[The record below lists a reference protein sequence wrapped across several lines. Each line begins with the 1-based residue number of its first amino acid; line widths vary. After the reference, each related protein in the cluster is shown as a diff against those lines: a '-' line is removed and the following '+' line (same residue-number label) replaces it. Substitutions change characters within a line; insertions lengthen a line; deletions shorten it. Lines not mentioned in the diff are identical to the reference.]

1 MERVYSL
8 QFTVYSLR
16 FTVYSLQM
24 ITIQQSQ
31 YRSWVLKVLLV
42 LFTIYCSLFTST
54 AQTLTASAPSH
65 VAVGEQFRLT
75 YTVNTQNVSEFRAG
89 NIPDELEV
97 LIGPNRSMQSSYQII
112 NGHTSSSSSITYTYI
127 VVPTKNGTY
136 TIPAAHVI
144 VDGKSIASNALT
156 IKVSGSSQGHQ
167 GNATS
172 PRQQRQQDNEP
183 EMRDAGSHISG
194 SDLFIKVSANKK
206 RVYEQEPILLTYKVY
221 TLVSLT
227 QLEGKMPDLKGF
239 HTQEVDLPQQKSFK
253 VETLNGRPYR
263 TVTWSQY
270 VMFPQL
276 TGKLTIPSITFN
288 GIVVQQNRNI
298 DPFEAFFNGGS
309 GYVEVKKQII
319 APSIDIQVDPL
330 PQRPANFSGGVGKFS
345 ISAQLDKTEAKSNDP
360 ISLRVIVS
368 GVGNLK
374 LIKQPQVE
382 FPKDFDKYDAKITD
396 KTKLTA
402 NGVEGSM
409 IYDILAVP
417 RHPGKFEIPPV
428 EFVFFNPATR
438 QYETVK
444 SEGFTLNVAKG
455 SGSAK
460 VSDFTGQE
468 DLQLLNKDIRH
479 IKMGP
484 IKQHSLDDFF
494 FGSTGYWC
502 SLIVLAIIFISL
514 FVIFRQRAIEN
525 ANITKQRG
533 KRANKVATK
542 RLKKASR
549 LMAEN
554 KPGEFY
560 DEVLR
565 ALWGYV
571 GDKLAIPVEQLSHDN
586 ISQRLTERQVDE
598 ATISEFMGAL
608 DECEFERYAPGD
620 PKGNM
625 NKVYDKAMN
634 AIEKIED
641 VMKKSVK
648 RSEAKGEKTPH
659 AFLLLLVFYLLLSP
673 SLLTPAF
680 AVTKSEAD
688 SAYVH
693 GEYQKAIDG
702 YEALLK
708 KGVSADLYYNLGN
721 AYYRTENITRA
732 VLNYERALLLSPS
745 NPDIRFNLQM
755 ARSKTIDKIVP
766 EQEMF
771 FITWYHSL
779 INLAS
784 VDGWAMIALFCLGL
798 AIILALVYLFSNQI
812 WLRKVGFF
820 GAFLMIII
828 FVCSN
833 IFAYQQKS
841 QLVNC
846 TGAIITESAV
856 TVKSTPAKNGIE
868 LFILHEGTK
877 VTIIDNS
884 MKDWKEIRL
893 ADGKEGWIE
902 TRQMETI

>member
-1 MERVYSL
+1 MVR
-8 QFTVYSLR
+8 
-16 FTVYSLQM
+16 
-24 ITIQQSQ
+24 
-31 YRSWVLKVLLV
+31 VLLV
-42 LFTIYCSLFTST
+42 LFTIHYSLITST
-54 AQTLTASAPSH
+54 AQTLTGSAPSQ

-75 YTVNTQNVSEFRAG
+75 YTVNTQNVSDFRSG
-89 NIPDELEV
+89 NIPDAFEV

-127 VVPTKNGTY
+127 VVASKNGTF
-136 TIPAAHVI
+136 TIPPAHVV
-144 VDGKSIASNALT
+144 VDGKNIASNTLT
-156 IKVSGSSQGHQ
+156 IKVSGASQSQSGGGSQH
-167 GNATS
+167 
-172 PRQQRQQDNEP
+172 RQRNNEP

-239 HTQEVDLPQQKSFK
+239 HTQEVQLPQQKSFK
-253 VETLNGRPYR
+253 LETVNGRPYR

-276 TGKLTIPSITFN
+276 TGKLQIPSITFN

-309 GYVEVKKQII
+309 GYIEVKKQIQ
-319 APSIDIQVDPL
+319 APGIEIQVDPL
-330 PQRPANFSGGVGKFS
+330 PDRPANFSGGVGHFS
-345 ISAQLDKTEAKSNDP
+345 ISAQLNKTETKANDP
-360 ISLRVIVS
+360 VSLRVIVS

-374 LIKQPQVE
+374 LIKQPEVV

-396 KTKLTA
+396 KTKLTS
-402 NGVEGSM
+402 NGLEGSM

-417 RHPGKFEIPPV
+417 RHQGKYEIPPIA
-428 EFVFFNPATR
+428 FTYYDTSTHK
-438 QYETVK
+438 YETVK
-444 SEGFTLNVAKG
+444 TEGFTLDVAKG
-455 SGSAK
+455 SGTAS

-479 IKMGP
+479 IKTGDTR
-484 IKQHSLDDFF
+484 QHSLDDFF
-494 FGSTGYWC
+494 FGSTGYWV
-502 SLIVLAIIFISL
+502 SLGVLALIFISL

-525 ANITKQRG
+525 ANISKQRG
-533 KRANKVATK
+533 KKANKVATK
-542 RLKKASR
+542 RLKKASK
-549 LMAEN
+549 LMALN

-571 GDKLAIPVEQLSHDN
+571 GDKLNIPVEQLSHDN
-586 ISQRLTERQVDE
+586 ISQRLSERSVDE
-598 ATISEFMGAL
+598 ETVGLFLRAL

-625 NKVYDKAMN
+625 NKVYEKAMT

-641 VMKKSVK
+641 TMK
-648 RSEAKGEKTPH
+648 RRRH
-659 AFLLLLVFYLLLSP
+659 ASAAPVVLLLLLLSV
-673 SLLTPAF
+673 SAS
-680 AVTKSEAD
+680 AVTKAEAD
-688 SAYVH
+688 SAYVR
-693 GEYQKAIDG
+693 GEYQQAIKD

-708 KGVSADLYYNLGN
+708 QGASADLYYNLGN

-745 NPDIRFNLQM
+745 DRDIRFNLQM
-755 ARSKTIDKIVP
+755 ARSKTIDKIIP

-771 FITWYHSL
+771 FVTWYHSL
-779 INLAS
+779 ISLAS
-784 VDGWAMIALFCLGL
+784 VDGWARTALISLAL
-798 AIILALVYLFSNQI
+798 AIILALVYLFSNPI

-820 GAFLMIII
+820 GAFLMVAV
-828 FVCSN
+828 FLCSN
-833 IFAYQQKS
+833 LFAHQQKQ
-841 QLVNC
+841 QLLHRK
-846 TGAIITESAV
+846 GAIVIAPAV
-856 TVKSTPAKNGIE
+856 TVKSTPAQNGTD
-868 LFILHEGTK
+868 LFILHEGAK
-877 VTIIDNS
+877 VTITDAS

-902 TRQMETI
+902 TRQIEFI

>member
-1 MERVYSL
+1 
-8 QFTVYSLR
+8 
-16 FTVYSLQM
+16 M
-24 ITIQQSQ
+24 ITIQQTGYQ
-31 YRSWVLKVLLV
+31 RWMVRVLLV
-42 LFTIYCSLFTST
+42 LFTIHYSLFTIT
-54 AQTLTASAPSH
+54 AQTLTASAPTH
-65 VAVGEQFRLT
+65 VGVGEQFRLT

-89 NIPDELEV
+89 DIPDELEV

-127 VVPTKNGTY
+127 VVPTKNGTF

-144 VDGKSIASNALT
+144 VDGKSIASNTLKIT
-156 IKVSGSSQGHQ
+156 VSGNARSQANGS
-167 GNATS
+167 GTT
-172 PRQQRQQDNEP
+172 RQRQHDDEP

-206 RVYEQEPILLTYKVY
+206 RVYEQEPVLLTYKVY

-345 ISAQLDKTEAKSNDP
+345 ISAQLDKTEAKANDP

-417 RHPGKFEIPPV
+417 RHPGKFEIPPI
-428 EFVFFNPATR
+428 EFVFFNTAT
-438 QYETVK
+438 QKYETVK
-444 SEGFTLNVAKG
+444 SEGFTLDVAKG

-479 IKMGP
+479 IKTGSSM
-484 IKQHSLDDFF
+484 QHSLDDFF

-502 SLIVLAIIFISL
+502 SLIILAIIFISL

-549 LMAEN
+549 LMTEN

-598 ATISEFMGAL
+598 GTINEFMGAL

-625 NKVYDKAMN
+625 NKVYDKAMT
-634 AIEKIED
+634 AIEQIEGA
-641 VMKKSVK
+641 MK
-648 RSEAKGEKTPH
+648 RSKERRSKESSRNARV
-659 AFLLLLVFYLLLSP
+659 LLLVFYLLLTP
-673 SLLTPAF
+673 SLHTPAS
-680 AVTKSEAD
+680 AVTKVEAD
-688 SAYVH
+688 SAYVR
-693 GEYQKAIDG
+693 GEYQKAIDS

-708 KGVSADLYYNLGN
+708 KGVSAELYYNLGN

-745 NPDIRFNLQM
+745 DPDIRFNLQM

-771 FITWYHSL
+771 FVTWYRSL
-779 INLAS
+779 VNMAS
-784 VDGWAMIALFCLGL
+784 VDGWAMIALVCLGL
-798 AIILALVYLFSNQI
+798 AIVLALIYLFSNLI

-833 IFAYQQKS
+833 IFAHQQKK
-841 QLVNC
+841 QLVYR

-856 TVKSTPAKNGIE
+856 TVKSTPAKNGVD

-877 VTIIDNS
+877 VTIIDAS
-884 MKDWKEIRL
+884 MKEWKEIRL

-902 TRQMETI
+902 TRQMEAI